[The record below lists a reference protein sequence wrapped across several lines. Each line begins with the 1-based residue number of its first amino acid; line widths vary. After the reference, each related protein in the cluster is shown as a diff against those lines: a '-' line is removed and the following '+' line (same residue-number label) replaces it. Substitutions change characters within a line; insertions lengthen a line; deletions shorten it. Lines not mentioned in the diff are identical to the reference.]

1 MVLLRPCKE
10 SSWIRNSVSRINLDN
25 TEGVMIHDNSDFND
39 NEFELWIYKDVE
51 RKNGIVVAFSS
62 TRIQLYLLQNNMTI
76 PTKTFK

>member
-1 MVLLRPCKE
+1 
-10 SSWIRNSVSRINLDN
+10 
-25 TEGVMIHDNSDFND
+25 MIHDNSDFND
-39 NEFELWIYKDVE
+39 NELELWIYKDVE